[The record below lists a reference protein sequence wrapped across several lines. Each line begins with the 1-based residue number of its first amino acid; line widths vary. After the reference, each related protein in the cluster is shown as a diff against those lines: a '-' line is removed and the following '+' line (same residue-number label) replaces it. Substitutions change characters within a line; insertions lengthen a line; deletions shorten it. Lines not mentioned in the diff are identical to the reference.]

1 MNLSRFK
8 REAYTIF
15 INNSNYIENRHF
27 CQRKNLS
34 SHPLMF
40 RINLLWYYYNGTR
53 TNFWRIYEHVE

>member
-15 INNSNYIENRHF
+15 INNSNYIENRLF

-34 SHPLMF
+34 NQSPSSL
-40 RINLLWYYYNGTR
+40 
-53 TNFWRIYEHVE
+53 E